1 MSFDNT
7 NYLQIV
13 IFNKI
18 CYYIF
23 IYVVTFPLGIAGD
36 SHQVAGCTESAAGWT
51 SWQFEWLT
59 SGTVLVMGLYIRVYS
74 LLNTNI

>member
-36 SHQVAGCTESAAGWT
+36 SHQVAGCTESAAG
-51 SWQFEWLT
+51 
-59 SGTVLVMGLYIRVYS
+59 
-74 LLNTNI
+74 